1 MRNNQW
7 LLSDILGLLC
17 VSLIT
22 RSYPHVF
29 FVFSLTA
36 QRKWALYF
44 FQCYQSC
51 TLDVKGQINCAA
63 ATIWSHRVL
72 SHMGLF
78 LSQNLGYWCLKW
90 LDETCKKWKSFCL
103 VITGSCTASTQ
114 WFWPVIRHCFVS
126 QSGKNGEQ
134 IWKWC
139 GLLGFLQ
146 SCCCKNLWLKADGL
160 AGKYGLCVCH
170 ARTGNSS
177 LTISQASAWNQ
188 WAITVLPV
196 VMFKLKERTF
206 LWSSYYGCKSI
217 LGILQ
222 EYFEWT
228 QAL

>member
-44 FQCYQSC
+44 FQCYHSC

-103 VITGSCTASTQ
+103 LITGSCTASTQ

-146 SCCCKNLWLKADGL
+146 SCCCKSLWLKADGL
-160 AGKYGLCVCH
+160 AGKSWSVCLPCQNWKLQLYNFSGFSLKPVSNHCVACSH
-170 ARTGNSS
+170 VQIKRED
-177 LTISQASAWNQ
+177 I
-188 WAITVLPV
+188 PV
-196 VMFKLKERTF
+196 VFI
-206 LWSSYYGCKSI
+206 LW
-217 LGILQ
+217 L
-222 EYFEWT
+222 
-228 QAL
+228 